1 MGSTTLGGGIS
12 GQTRQ
17 GGNAA
22 QRGGQEHTGLAP
34 GVNRGQA
41 PGSGQ
46 VASREGDPGRRR
58 TQPHPPGRHPV
69 RAQRQGAAA
78 EQQAAAAETV
88 QHGSMLAYLDH
99 HATTPCDPR
108 VLEAM
113 EPWWSSCFANPS
125 SRLYRPALEA
135 AAAVEIARE
144 RVAAALGVEARAVI
158 FTSGATEANNL
169 ALKGV
174 AEAALERGERRRA
187 LVTLAT
193 EHRAVLDPLHW
204 LGRHGFP
211 LTVLPVQP
219 DGLVDLQRLEAAIDA
234 DTLLVSV
241 MAANNE
247 IGVLQD
253 LQAIGRLCRARG
265 ALLHCDAAQA
275 VGHIPLTMAELGI
288 DLLSL
293 SGHKLYGPK
302 GAGALLRGEGV
313 ALAPQQ
319 HGGGQEHGLRA
330 GTLAVPLLVG
340 LGRAV
345 ELAMADLQERG
356 ARLGALRQRLW
367 DGLEALGGIRLN
379 GHPRR
384 RLPHNL
390 NITIDGVE
398 GGRLQRRLRRELA
411 VSSGSA
417 CSQGSPSHVLAALG
431 RSPVEAAASIR
442 FGLGRGTQEAEIERA
457 INAVAAALAELRSTP

>member
-1 MGSTTLGGGIS
+1 
-12 GQTRQ
+12 
-17 GGNAA
+17 
-22 QRGGQEHTGLAP
+22 
-34 GVNRGQA
+34 
-41 PGSGQ
+41 
-46 VASREGDPGRRR
+46 
-58 TQPHPPGRHPV
+58 
-69 RAQRQGAAA
+69 
-78 EQQAAAAETV
+78 
-88 QHGSMLAYLDH
+88 MLAYLDH
-99 HATTPCDPR
+99 HATTPCDER

-113 EPWWSSCFANPS
+113 RPWWNGCFANPAN
-125 SRLYRPALEA
+125 RLYRPALEA

-144 RVAAALGVEARAVI
+144 QVATGVGSEPRAVI

-174 AEAALERGERRRA
+174 AEAALERGERRRG

-193 EHRAVLDPLHW
+193 EHHAVLDPLRW
-204 LGRHGFP
+204 LDRHGFP

-219 DGLVDLQRLEAAIDA
+219 DGLVEPQRLAEAIGP

-253 LQAIGRLCRARG
+253 LAAIGRLCRERG
-265 ALLHCDAAQA
+265 ALFHCDAAQA
-275 VGHIPLTMAELGI
+275 IGHVPLAMPDLGI

-302 GAGALLRGEGV
+302 GCGALLVGDGV

-319 HGGGQEHGLRA
+319 HGGGQERGLRA

-345 ELAMADLQERG
+345 ELAIADRQARGERLKG
-356 ARLGALRQRLW
+356 LRQRLW
-367 DGLEALGGIRLN
+367 SGLEALGGVRLN
-379 GHPRR
+379 GDAER

-390 NITIDGVE
+390 NVSLDGVE
-398 GGRLQRRLRRELA
+398 GGRLHRLLRGRLA

-417 CSQGSPSHVLAALG
+417 CSQGSPSHVLAAIG
-431 RSPVEAAASIR
+431 RSPAEAAASIR
-442 FGLGRGTQEAEIERA
+442 FGLGRGSDTADIELA
-457 INAVAAALAELRSTP
+457 IETVAAALAELRHTP

>member
-1 MGSTTLGGGIS
+1 MGSTTLGGGIC
-12 GQTRQ
+12 GQSRHC
-17 GGNAA
+17 GSAA
-22 QRGGQEHTGLAP
+22 QRGGQDQTGLTP
-34 GVNRGQA
+34 GVNR
-41 PGSGQ
+41 
-46 VASREGDPGRRR
+46 
-58 TQPHPPGRHPV
+58 GRHPV
-69 RAQRQGAAA
+69 RAQRQAAAA
-78 EQQAAAAETV
+78 EQQAGAAETV
-88 QHGSMLAYLDH
+88 QHGVMLAYLDH

-113 EPWWSSCFANPS
+113 EPWWTSCFANPS

-135 AAAVEIARE
+135 AAAVEVARE
-144 RVAAALGVEARAVI
+144 QVAAAVGAEPRAVI

-174 AEAALERGERRRA
+174 AESALERGERRRG

-193 EHRAVLDPLHW
+193 EHRAVLDPLRW
-204 LGRHGFP
+204 LARHGFP
-211 LTVLPVQP
+211 LTVLPVEP
-219 DGLVDLQRLEAAIDA
+219 DGLVDLQRLEEAIDA

-253 LQAIGRLCRARG
+253 LRAIGRLCRARG
-265 ALLHCDAAQA
+265 ALFHCDAAQA

-345 ELAMADLQERG
+345 ELAMTDLQERG

-367 DGLEALGGIRLN
+367 GGLEALGGVRLN
-379 GHPRR
+379 GHPQR

-398 GGRLQRRLRRELA
+398 GGRLHRQLRRELA

-431 RSPVEAAASIR
+431 RSAFEAGASIR
-442 FGLGRGTQEAEIERA
+442 FGLGRGTQEAEIEQA
-457 INAVAAALAELRSTP
+457 ISAVAAALAELRSAS